1 MTRLRLEYVREYRDR
16 HGKLRRYFRRK
27 GHKQIPLPGLPGSE
41 EFMAA
46 YQAALAGIMA
56 PREIGASRTKPG
68 TVNAAIVGY
77 YQSLAFR
84 ELAPSTQYQRRLILE
99 KVRNEVGERQIA
111 GLDGKLVARR
121 FSGMKPVAARGWLK
135 ALRGLL
141 EFAVAEGFRTDN
153 PIQGIKLTKHR
164 ERSYHPWTPEEI
176 AQFEAHHPIGT
187 KPRLAFALLLD
198 TVQRRGDVIRLGPQH
213 VRDGAIHIRQ
223 QKTGRELVIPIRP
236 SLQAV
241 LDATVCEHLTFL
253 VAEHGKPYTGTNFS
267 HTFRLWCD
275 AAGLPKRCTVHGL
288 RHAGGYRLAN
298 DGATQHQIMAWTGH
312 TTLSQVQRYTAA
324 FDQAKL
330 ARQAIGLETKSEHAV
345 ANLPGKSG

>member
-1 MTRLRLEYVREYRDR
+1 
-16 HGKLRRYFRRK
+16 
-27 GHKQIPLPGLPGSE
+27 
-41 EFMAA
+41 MAA
-46 YQAALAGIMA
+46 YQAALAGVTA

-77 YQSLAFR
+77 YQSIAFR
-84 ELAPSTQYQRRLILE
+84 GLAASTQYQRRLVLE
-99 KVRNEVGERQIA
+99 KVRNQIA
-111 GLDGKLVARR
+111 GLESKLVVRR
-121 FSGMKPVAARGWLK
+121 LSGLKPVEARDWLK

-141 EFAVAEGFRTDN
+141 EFAVAEGFRADN
-153 PIQGIKLTKHR
+153 PMQGIKLSKHK
-164 ERSYHPWTPEEI
+164 ERSYHPWTAEEI

-241 LDATVCEHLTFL
+241 LDGTPCKHLTFL
-253 VAEHGKPYTGTNFS
+253 VPERGKPYNGDNFS
-267 HTFRLWCD
+267 QTFRLWCD

-288 RHAGGYRLAN
+288 RHAGTSRLVHRRELRMI
-298 DGATQHQIMAWTGH
+298 GVTG
-312 TTLSQVQRYTAA
+312 R
-324 FDQAKL
+324 FGG
-330 ARQAIGLETKSEHAV
+330 RR
-345 ANLPGKSG
+345 